1 MTALVIG
8 AAVSGRAAT
17 ALLRSSGE
25 AVVVYDADPAAI
37 EAIEADR
44 VHGGVWDRSL
54 LEGVELVVTSP
65 GVPEHAPPIQDSLA
79 AGIPL
84 WSELELGF
92 RHLEA
97 PIAAV
102 TGTNGKTTVTDLAAR
117 MLQASGLRAAAVGNI
132 GDPLSAVT
140 GQSWDGLVVEASSFQ
155 LRFVDTFH
163 ARVAVLLNLAPDHLD
178 WHGSFQAYAAAKA
191 RILERQTGDDLVVFD
206 ADDPGAVSV
215 VVAGVRAA
223 RRLPVSGLALPTD
236 GWGPDDDRLVLG
248 DLEIPLKTI
257 PRTDAV
263 MLVDIAA
270 AAAAASH
277 LGATPDGIRE
287 AAAGFTAGP
296 HRRQVVGAWNGVTWI
311 DDSKATNPHAAL
323 AAIRDHDSVVLIAGG
338 RNKGLDVSPIPLEP
352 NLRLVV
358 AIGEAASE
366 LAAAGGPVKVAASLE
381 EAVAIAD
388 ETARPGD
395 TVLLA
400 PGCASF
406 DMFGS
411 YAERG
416 ERFAAIVRSR
426 KES

>member
-8 AAVSGRAAT
+8 AAVSGRAAA
-17 ALLRSSGE
+17 ALLRTSGE
-25 AVVVYDADPAAI
+25 TVVVYDADPAAVRGV
-37 EAIEADR
+37 AADR
-44 VHGGVWDRSL
+44 VHGGAWDRSL
-54 LEGVELVVTSP
+54 LDGVDTVVTSP
-65 GVPEHAPPIQDSLA
+65 GVPEHAPPIQDSLN

-92 RHLEA
+92 RHVEA

-132 GDPLSAVT
+132 GDPLSAVA
-140 GQSWDGLVVEASSFQ
+140 GEPWDALAVEASSFQ

-178 WHGSFQAYAAAKA
+178 WHGSFQAYATAKA
-191 RILERQTGDDLVVFD
+191 RILERQTDDDLVVFD
-206 ADDPGAVSV
+206 ADDPGAVTAV
-215 VVAGVRAA
+215 VGVRAA
-223 RRLPVSGLALPTD
+223 RRLPVSGLALPAG
-236 GWGPDDDRLVLG
+236 GWGPVDDLLVLG
-248 DLEIPLKTI
+248 DLKIPLETM

-263 MLVDIAA
+263 MLVDVAA
-270 AAAAASH
+270 AAAAARH
-277 LGATPDGIRE
+277 LGATADGIRE
-287 AAAGFTAGP
+287 AATGYAAGP
-296 HRRQVVGAWNGVTWI
+296 HRRQVVGVWDGVTWI

-338 RNKGLDVSPIPLEP
+338 RNKGLDVSSIPLEP

-366 LAAAGGPVKVAASLE
+366 LAGAGGPVKVADSLE

-406 DMFGS
+406 DMFRS

>member
-8 AAVSGRAAT
+8 AAVSGRAAA
-17 ALLRSSGE
+17 ALLRTSGE
-25 AVVVYDADPAAI
+25 TVVVYDADPAAVRGV
-37 EAIEADR
+37 AADR
-44 VHGGVWDRSL
+44 VHGGAWDRSL
-54 LEGVELVVTSP
+54 LHDVDLVVTSP
-65 GVPEHAPPIQDSLA
+65 GVPEHAPPIQDSLN

-92 RHLEA
+92 RHVEA

-132 GDPLSAVT
+132 GDPLSAVA
-140 GQSWDGLVVEASSFQ
+140 GEPWDALAVEASSFQ

-178 WHGSFQAYAAAKA
+178 WHGSFQAYATAKA
-191 RILERQTGDDLVVFD
+191 RILERQTDDDLVVFD
-206 ADDPGAVSV
+206 ADDPGAVTAV
-215 VVAGVRAA
+215 VGVRAA
-223 RRLPVSGLALPTD
+223 RRLPVSGLALPAG
-236 GWGPDDDRLVLG
+236 GWGPVDDLLVLG
-248 DLEIPLKTI
+248 DLKIPLETM

-263 MLVDIAA
+263 MLVDVAA
-270 AAAAASH
+270 AAAAARH
-277 LGATPDGIRE
+277 LGATADGIRE
-287 AAAGFTAGP
+287 AATGYAAGP
-296 HRRQVVGAWNGVTWI
+296 HRRQVVGVWDGVTWI

-338 RNKGLDVSPIPLEP
+338 RNKGLDVSSIPLEP

-366 LAAAGGPVKVAASLE
+366 LAGAGGPVKVADSLE

-406 DMFGS
+406 DMFRS

>member
-17 ALLRSSGE
+17 ALLRTLGE
-25 AVVVYDADPAAI
+25 TVIVYDADPAAVQGV
-37 EAIEADR
+37 AADR
-44 VHGGVWDRSL
+44 VHGGAWDRSL
-54 LEGVELVVTSP
+54 LHDVELVVTSP
-65 GVPEHAPPIQDSLA
+65 GVPEHAPPIQDSLT

-102 TGTNGKTTVTDLAAR
+102 TGTNGKTTVTDLAAG

-132 GDPLSAVT
+132 GNPLSAVA
-140 GQSWDGLVVEASSFQ
+140 GEPWDALVVEASSFQ

-191 RILERQTGDDLVVFD
+191 RILERQTDDDLVVFD
-206 ADDPGAVSV
+206 ADDPGAVTA
-215 VVAGVRAA
+215 VAGVRAA
-223 RRLPVSGLALPTD
+223 RRLPVSGLTLPAG
-236 GWGPDDDRLVLG
+236 GWGPVDDLLVLG
-248 DLEIPLKTI
+248 DLEIPLETM

-263 MLVDIAA
+263 MLVDVAA
-270 AAAAASH
+270 AAAAARH
-277 LGATPDGIRE
+277 LGATADGIRE
-287 AAAGFTAGP
+287 AATGYAAGP
-296 HRRQVVGAWNGVTWI
+296 HRRQAVGVWDGVTWI

-366 LAAAGGPVKVAASLE
+366 LAAAGGPVKVADSLE

-388 ETARPGD
+388 ETARSGD

-406 DMFGS
+406 DMFRS

>member
-1 MTALVIG
+1 
-8 AAVSGRAAT
+8 
-17 ALLRSSGE
+17 
-25 AVVVYDADPAAI
+25 
-37 EAIEADR
+37 
-44 VHGGVWDRSL
+44 
-54 LEGVELVVTSP
+54 
-65 GVPEHAPPIQDSLA
+65 VPEHAPPIQDSLN

-92 RHLEA
+92 RHVEA

-132 GDPLSAVT
+132 GDPLSAVA
-140 GQSWDGLVVEASSFQ
+140 GEPWDALAVEASSFQ

-178 WHGSFQAYAAAKA
+178 WHGSFQAYATAKA
-191 RILERQTGDDLVVFD
+191 RILERQTDDDLVVFD
-206 ADDPGAVSV
+206 ADDPGAVTAV
-215 VVAGVRAA
+215 VGVRAA
-223 RRLPVSGLALPTD
+223 RRLPVSGLALPAG
-236 GWGPDDDRLVLG
+236 GWGPVDDLLVLG
-248 DLEIPLKTI
+248 DLKIPLETM

-263 MLVDIAA
+263 MLVDVAA
-270 AAAAASH
+270 AAAAARH
-277 LGATPDGIRE
+277 LGATADGIRE
-287 AAAGFTAGP
+287 AATGYAAGP
-296 HRRQVVGAWNGVTWI
+296 HRRQVVGVWDGVTWI

-338 RNKGLDVSPIPLEP
+338 RNKGLDVSSIPLEP

-366 LAAAGGPVKVAASLE
+366 LAGAGGPVKVADSLE

-406 DMFGS
+406 DMFRS